1 MTDVA
6 TSRAYADAIRTHA
19 DATLIMLRNLGARG
33 ANYDLVVM
41 RSYQSAFN
49 AALPAYKASPEI
61 AAFAKLLPLAPL
73 AVDAD
78 WGLRT
83 SRSVFALLQPFIAN
97 LAQPSEFAAFF
108 PAWWQ
113 RNSVRVT
120 EILGIISANMTAR
133 IQALV
138 NPALAAEATTGAEAV
153 DTAQDTGSAVSTT
166 TARQVDT
173 GSGQASPPPGTPPG
187 GTAPIAQ
194 TAPAGTVNTHYR
206 PSAEVVRGNTPL
218 PTWIFWG
225 LGIFAFAGV
234 IGWAAWRKTKRRS
247 ASTGN
252 RA

>member
-6 TSRAYADAIRTHA
+6 TSRAYADAIRSHA

-61 AAFAKLLPLAPL
+61 AAFVRLLPLAPL

-83 SRSVFALLQPFIAN
+83 SRSVYALLQPFIAN

-120 EILGIISANMTAR
+120 HILGVISANMTAR
-133 IQALV
+133 IQTLV
-138 NPALAAEATTGAEAV
+138 NPALAAEATTGSEAV
-153 DTAQDTGSAVSTT
+153 DTVQQTGSGVNTT
-166 TARQVDT
+166 TVRQVDPVP
-173 GSGQASPPPGTPPG
+173 GQAAPPAGTPPG
-187 GTAPIAQ
+187 DVAPVE
-194 TAPAGTVNTHYR
+194 PP
-206 PSAEVVRGNTPL
+206 PSGVIRRQPPIFLGADKPT

-225 LGIFAFAGV
+225 LGILTFAGV
-234 IGWAAWRKTKRRS
+234 VGWAAWRKHKRRS